1 MAFKPKMLIFSHL
14 SNPSSITGAEKL
26 LLVFCSQMMPYFNC
40 VLVAPNEGR
49 LTILA
54 RQSGIMVKIYKI
66 PLLHSVYSPGPNLL
80 AEADK
85 LMTTSVF
92 RGLMK
97 WIAGEAPQVILTNTC
112 VHLMPAAAGKRL
124 GIPVVWQLTEK
135 ITDNGNAHL
144 STSLIHQY
152 SNWLVSISESV
163 AESFPVEVRQ
173 SKMTVLPPSWSE
185 SDIHPDTWP
194 AMRASFRGNLGITS
208 TQPLIGMISSFLI
221 ESKGVHHFIDM
232 ALSLKD
238 AYPDATFLIVGSV
251 LNLDYDKLCRDR
263 IASAGA
269 LHRFIFAGA
278 QNEINQVYCAL
289 DVVVVP
295 SLVPEGFGLTA
306 LEGLLYGKPVV
317 AYASGGLQEVLT
329 AAGCPHLLAT
339 PGSPASLAEKVRF
352 ILDQPDHGEGLGL
365 QNRLL
370 TQAVFGPEMY
380 GARLNGMI
388 SRWMNE
394 HPAWFQVA
402 PRKAKRRVVPA
413 RRRKKQSRS
422 RKKRSRA
429 ATRRLFHRKRTKRPV
444 GKTTRR
450 RSSRLR
456 LRRTSARRRKA

>member
-1 MAFKPKMLIFSHL
+1 MAFKPKMLIFSHV

-26 LLVFCSQMMPYFNC
+26 LLFFCGQMTPYFDC

-54 RQSGIMVKIYKI
+54 RQSGITVKIHRI
-66 PLLHSVYSPGPNLL
+66 PLFHSVYTPGSNLL
-80 AEADK
+80 AEANK
-85 LMTTSVF
+85 LMATSVF

-97 WIAGEAPQVILTNTC
+97 WIAGEAPEVILTNTC
-112 VHLMPAAAGKRL
+112 VHFMPAAAGKRL

-135 ITDNGNAHL
+135 ITENGNAHL
-144 STSLIHQY
+144 ATSLIHQY

-173 SKMTVLPPSWSE
+173 SKMTVLPPSWIE
-185 SDIHPDTWP
+185 SDIQP
-194 AMRASFRGNLGITS
+194 AAWATTRASFRGSLGITAN
-208 TQPLIGMISSFLI
+208 QPLIGMISSFLI

-238 AYPDATFLIVGSV
+238 AYPDAAFLIVGSA
-251 LNLDYDKLCRDR
+251 LNPDYDILCRDR

-269 LHRFIFAGA
+269 QHRFIFAGS
-278 QNEINQVYCAL
+278 QDDITQVYCAL

-295 SLVPEGFGLTA
+295 SLIPEGFGLTA
-306 LEGLLYGKPVV
+306 LEGLLHGKPVV

-329 AAGCPHLLAT
+329 AAGCPHLLAI

-352 ILDQPDHGEGLGL
+352 ILDQPDRGEALGM
-365 QNRLL
+365 QNRLQI
-370 TQAVFGPEMY
+370 QAVFGPEVY
-380 GARLNGMI
+380 GMRLNGMV

-394 HPAWFQVA
+394 YPAWFQVTA
-402 PRKAKRRVVPA
+402 RRVKRRVVPA
-413 RRRKKQSRS
+413 RRRKQNSR
-422 RKKRSRA
+422 RKKRSA
-429 ATRRLFHRKRTKRPV
+429 AVARRLFVRRRTKRPE
-444 GKTTRR
+444 GRATRR
-450 RSSRLR
+450 RASRLR